1 MKYPTGAM
9 QMEGL
14 VFQGWYSILKDF
26 SLHIISFSFKEV
38 SRRIQMK
45 QYAIQIKEAMDLI
58 KFSENA
64 VKAKVMDEENTRQKF
79 AKSKLKQKGNRAF
92 SELL

>member
-1 MKYPTGAM
+1 MI
-9 QMEGL
+9 QD
-14 VFQGWYSILKDF
+14 SIKTYDF
-26 SLHIISFSFKEV
+26 DSKSFVKINFL
-38 SRRIQMK
+38 K

-92 SELL
+92 SDLLW